1 MFKFTKYPMAISIFI
16 NSLHFFY
23 DTKYSSI
30 FDLEKSDPMPKF
42 FLTILLLISIFDS
55 LSQKNTTPQ
64 IGPWRV
70 EMRHFSG
77 KLPFNFIVNKAK
89 TPKTYQI
96 NIQNGSEK
104 FSLGESFFRG
114 DSLVIPFD
122 LYDSEIVGFLTS
134 SKKMNGYWI
143 MKRNGQAI
151 FRIPLE
157 ASYGSKERYSNLK
170 PSKINVSGNWKADF
184 WNDENTH
191 SPGIGMFKQ
200 VGNSVTGTFLKT
212 SGDYRFLQGNVSGDS
227 LFMSYFDGSYCMQ
240 IRVKVRGKEFTG
252 NFYTGLAGKRNLK
265 AKLDPTASLPDLK
278 KVTYLKPGFE
288 RIDFSLPDPD
298 GQLISL
304 KDPKYHGKVV
314 VIELMG
320 SWCPNCIDESRFLA
334 PYYKKNK
341 SKGLEVIGLSFE
353 YSDDMKI
360 SGPKIKNFITKIGIP
375 YPIVLAGKPDD
386 PTIEKVLPMLYK
398 INGYPTTFIID
409 KQGKVREIHTGFS
422 GPGTGAYH
430 TDWIQEFDKT
440 IQALLTE
447 KP

>member
-1 MFKFTKYPMAISIFI
+1 MAISIFI
-16 NSLHFFY
+16 NSLYIFY
-23 DTKYSSI
+23 DKKDYSI
-30 FDLEKSDPMPKF
+30 FDLEKSYIMPKF
-42 FLTILLLISIFDS
+42 FLALLLMVTLFDS
-55 LSQKNTTPQ
+55 LSQKNTAPKL
-64 IGPWRV
+64 GPWRV
-70 EMRHFSG
+70 EMKHFSG
-77 KLPFNFIVNKAK
+77 ILPFNFIVNPSKNQDK
-89 TPKTYQI
+89 FNIK
-96 NIQNGSEK
+96 IQNGSEK

-122 LYDSEIVGFLTS
+122 LYDSEIVAFLTN

-143 MKRNGQAI
+143 MKRDGKAI

-157 ASYGSKERYSNLK
+157 ATAGSTERYTNLK
-170 PSKINVSGNWKADF
+170 PSKINVTGNWMADF
-184 WNDENTH
+184 WSDENTH

-200 VGNSVTGTFLKT
+200 VGNSVTGTFLKP

-240 IRVKVRGKEFTG
+240 IRVKVKGKELSG

-265 AKLDPTASLPDLK
+265 ATLDPKASLPDLK
-278 KVTYLKPGFE
+278 KLTYLKPGFD
-288 RIDFSLPDPD
+288 RINFSLPDPD
-298 GQLISL
+298 GNTISL
-304 KDPKYHGKVV
+304 QDTRFKDKVV

-360 SGPKIKNFITKIGIP
+360 SGPKIKNFIAKIGIP

-386 PTIEKVLPMLYK
+386 STIEKVLPMLHK

-422 GPGTGAYH
+422 GPGTGVYY

-440 IQALLTE
+440 IQALLIE

>member
-1 MFKFTKYPMAISIFI
+1 MAISIFI
-16 NSLHFFY
+16 NSLYIFY
-23 DTKYSSI
+23 DKKDYSI
-30 FDLEKSDPMPKF
+30 FEVEKSNIMPKF
-42 FLTILLLISIFDS
+42 FLTLLLLLTLFDS
-55 LSQKNTTPQ
+55 LSQKNTAPKL
-64 IGPWRV
+64 GPWRV
-70 EMRHFSG
+70 EMKHFSG
-77 KLPFNFIVNKAK
+77 ILPFNFIVNPSKNQDK
-89 TPKTYQI
+89 FNIK
-96 NIQNGSEK
+96 IQNGSEK
-104 FSLGESFFRG
+104 FALGDSFFRG

-122 LYDSEIVGFLTS
+122 LYDSEIVAFLTN

-143 MKRNGQAI
+143 MKRDGKAI

-157 ASYGSKERYSNLK
+157 ATSGSTERYTNLK
-170 PSKINVSGNWKADF
+170 PSKINVTGNWMADF
-184 WNDENTH
+184 WSDENTH

-200 VGNSVTGTFLKT
+200 VGNSVTGTFLKP

-240 IRVKVRGKEFTG
+240 IRVKVKGKELSG

-265 AKLDPTASLPDLK
+265 ATLDPKASLPDLK
-278 KVTYLKPGFE
+278 KLTYLKPGFD
-288 RIDFSLPDPD
+288 RINFSLPDPN
-298 GQLISL
+298 GNTISL
-304 KDPKYHGKVV
+304 QDARFKDKVV

-360 SGPKIKNFITKIGIP
+360 SGPKIKNFIAKIGIP

-386 PTIEKVLPMLYK
+386 STIEKVLPMLHK
-398 INGYPTTFIID
+398 INGYPTTIIID
-409 KQGKVREIHTGFS
+409 KHGKVREIHTGFS
-422 GPGTGAYH
+422 GPGTGVYY

-440 IQALLTE
+440 IQALLIK

>member
-1 MFKFTKYPMAISIFI
+1 MAISIFI
-16 NSLHFFY
+16 NSLYIFY
-23 DTKYSSI
+23 DKKDYSI
-30 FDLEKSDPMPKF
+30 FDLEKSYIMPKF
-42 FLTILLLISIFDS
+42 FLTLLLMVTLFDS
-55 LSQKNTTPQ
+55 LSQKNTAPKL
-64 IGPWRV
+64 GPWRV
-70 EMRHFSG
+70 EMKHFSG
-77 KLPFNFIVNKAK
+77 ILPFNFIVNPSKNQDK
-89 TPKTYQI
+89 FNIK
-96 NIQNGSEK
+96 IQNGSEK

-122 LYDSEIVGFLTS
+122 LYDSEIVAFLTN

-143 MKRNGQAI
+143 MKRDGKAI

-157 ASYGSKERYSNLK
+157 ATSGSTERYTNLK
-170 PSKINVSGNWKADF
+170 PSKINVTGNWMADF
-184 WNDENTH
+184 WSDENTH

-200 VGNSVTGTFLKT
+200 VGNSVTGTFLKP

-240 IRVKVRGKEFTG
+240 IRVKVKGKELSG

-265 AKLDPTASLPDLK
+265 ATLDPKASLPDLK
-278 KVTYLKPGFE
+278 KLTYLKPGFD
-288 RIDFSLPDPD
+288 RINFSLPDPD
-298 GQLISL
+298 GNTISL
-304 KDPKYHGKVV
+304 QDARFKDKVV

-341 SKGLEVIGLSFE
+341 SKGLEAIGLSFE

-360 SGPKIKNFITKIGIP
+360 SGPKIKNFIAKIGIP

-386 PTIEKVLPMLYK
+386 STIEKVLPMLHK

-422 GPGTGAYH
+422 GPGTGVYY

-440 IQALLTE
+440 IQALLIE